1 MARARRLRLRIRQLD
16 AKVEEANAEVK
27 RQRTLRDEAVDAL
40 KQSLRDLESLRIVL
54 SGDKGLDKL
63 KADIRNT
70 IDRSR

>member
-1 MARARRLRLRIRQLD
+1 MARYED
-16 AKVEEANAEVK
+16 ANTEVK

-54 SGDKGLDKL
+54 SGDKDKL